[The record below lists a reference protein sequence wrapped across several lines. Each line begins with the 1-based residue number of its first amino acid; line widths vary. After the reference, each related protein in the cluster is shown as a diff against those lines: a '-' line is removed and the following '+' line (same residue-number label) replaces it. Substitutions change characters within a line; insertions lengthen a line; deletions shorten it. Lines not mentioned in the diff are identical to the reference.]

1 MNRNSLI
8 RDFDLVETSAG
19 RKVNKGVGMK
29 LIMTARPTYQEEGLD
44 GYSFFKRIG
53 PVHFFVS
60 TFPIL
65 CSFDVFFSIY
75 SNVSTFSISYLVMGA
90 GVLG

>member
-1 MNRNSLI
+1 MNGNSLI
-8 RDFDLVETSAG
+8 GDLDLAETGAG
-19 RKVNKGVGMK
+19 GKKKRRVSMK
-29 LIMTARPTYQEEGLD
+29 PIMAARLTYQEEGLD
-44 GYSFFKRIG
+44 GFSVFKRIG

-65 CSFDVFFSIY
+65 CSFEVFFCIY
-75 SNVSTFSISYLVMGA
+75 SNVSTFSISYLVVGA

>member
-1 MNRNSLI
+1 
-8 RDFDLVETSAG
+8 
-19 RKVNKGVGMK
+19 MK
-29 LIMTARPTYQEEGLD
+29 LIMTARLTYQEECLD
-44 GYSFFKRIG
+44 GYSVFKRTG

-65 CSFDVFFSIY
+65 CSFAVFFSIY

-90 GVLG
+90 

>member
-1 MNRNSLI
+1 MAAPL
-8 RDFDLVETSAG
+8 A
-19 RKVNKGVGMK
+19 
-29 LIMTARPTYQEEGLD
+29 YQEDGLD
-44 GYSFFKRIG
+44 GYSDFKRIG

-65 CSFDVFFSIY
+65 CSFDVFFCIY
-75 SNVSTFSISYLVMGA
+75 SNVSSFSISYLVMGA